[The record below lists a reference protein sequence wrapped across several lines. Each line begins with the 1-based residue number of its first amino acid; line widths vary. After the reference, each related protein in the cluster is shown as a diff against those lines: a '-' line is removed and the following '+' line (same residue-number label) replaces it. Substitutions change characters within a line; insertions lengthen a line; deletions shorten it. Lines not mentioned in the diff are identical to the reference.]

1 MVEESYQLANELDVF
16 KVVFENSLCGMLL
29 ADLTTNKICLANEKA
44 CEILGYTK
52 EEIKKLQITNIHPS
66 NYLSKVKKSGKWE
79 RNYFSGG
86 KIPVKRKDG
95 HIIYVDIHSIS
106 VKINGKTFLLGVF
119 TGLEN
124 IDVTESIITAID
136 KKGNIL
142 FINEGGCKILGYE
155 KEDII
160 GKNWFDD
167 FLPENIR
174 DKIRET
180 FKNLIR
186 RKDSKHIEY
195 PVLTK
200 NGERILRW
208 RHTTLKNSRGKLT
221 GIFSLGEDV
230 TEKRKVEK
238 ALWVSEEKYRLM
250 VENLEDYAIY
260 MIDKNGKIMSWNKG
274 AERIK
279 GYKEKEVI
287 GMHFS
292 HFYTKEDIENDMPE
306 KMLRIAKEKG
316 KYKGEGWRVRKNGK
330 LFWAQ
335 VVITALKDENGN
347 LQGFVN
353 VTKDLTERKVME
365 EKIMNA
371 YEQVKKALEKER
383 EFKRD
388 TAHYFF
394 NPIAIAKGYLSLALE
409 EVDKKESKENIEK
422 AIVAISRVEK
432 VVKNIT
438 ERGEIV
444 E

>member
-1 MVEESYQLANELDVF
+1 
-16 KVVFENSLCGMLL
+16 
-29 ADLTTNKICLANEKA
+29 
-44 CEILGYTK
+44 
-52 EEIKKLQITNIHPS
+52 
-66 NYLSKVKKSGKWE
+66 
-79 RNYFSGG
+79 
-86 KIPVKRKDG
+86 
-95 HIIYVDIHSIS
+95 
-106 VKINGKTFLLGVF
+106 
-119 TGLEN
+119 
-124 IDVTESIITAID
+124 
-136 KKGNIL
+136 
-142 FINEGGCKILGYE
+142 
-155 KEDII
+155 
-160 GKNWFDD
+160 
-167 FLPENIR
+167 
-174 DKIRET
+174 
-180 FKNLIR
+180 
-186 RKDSKHIEY
+186 
-195 PVLTK
+195 
-200 NGERILRW
+200 
-208 RHTTLKNSRGKLT
+208 
-221 GIFSLGEDV
+221 
-230 TEKRKVEK
+230 
-238 ALWVSEEKYRLM
+238 
-250 VENLEDYAIY
+250 
-260 MIDKNGKIMSWNKG
+260 
-274 AERIK
+274 
-279 GYKEKEVI
+279 
-287 GMHFS
+287 MHFS
-292 HFYTKEDIENDMPE
+292 HFHTKEDIENDMPE